1 MKLNQNTYIVIE
13 GTKAMYIQKESLSDA
28 ITFAQN
34 YCDLSKEIIVRQIE
48 MTRNAMHYNSIN
60 KDLLILALETLEEQV
75 QCGTLWDCPNEAK
88 EGKNRLYMIKET
100 YYKLKG
106 ITSNEIATLEY

>member
-1 MKLNQNTYIVIE
+1 MKPKHNTYIVIE

-34 YCDLSKEIIVRQIE
+34 YCDLSKEIIVREIQT
-48 MTRNAMHYNSIN
+48 TRNAMHYNLLN

-75 QCGTLWDCPNEAK
+75 EYGTLWDCPNEAK
-88 EGKNRLYMIKET
+88 EGDSRLSMIKDNIDT
-100 YYKLKG
+100 IKCIKA
-106 ITSNEIATLEY
+106 ISKHH